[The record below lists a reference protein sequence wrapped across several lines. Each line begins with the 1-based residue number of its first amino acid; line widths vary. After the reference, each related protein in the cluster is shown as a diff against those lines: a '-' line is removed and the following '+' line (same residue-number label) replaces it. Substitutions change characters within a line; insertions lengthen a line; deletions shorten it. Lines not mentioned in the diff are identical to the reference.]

1 MKIHFHPEYWEETA
15 QVLRDAGHEMVE
27 DIGVADVLLFNSFPK
42 DFPQSLP
49 DNIKLIQYA
58 FAGVDHLRKAGI
70 LAECTKRGV
79 RWANAGGLYADSVAE
94 SALALMLSAAHMHP
108 HVSKRATWMYN
119 EADEQTK
126 WLHGGKKVLL
136 IGAGRIGEQLIRF
149 LAPFAP
155 EITAVNKSGRDV
167 AGAHITLS
175 FEEFAADTKL
185 VADAD
190 FVVVIAPLTD
200 QTQDMIGAD
209 FFSNMK
215 ESAIFVNVGRGGI
228 VQTNALADALESH
241 EIFAAGID
249 VVSPEPLPDDH
260 RLWGLDNVVITPHV
274 ATTMERTRTLL
285 GPLAVDNLAAYE
297 AGQPLPTEVDAT
309 AGY

>member
-15 QVLRDAGHEMVE
+15 HILRDAGHEMVK
-27 DIGVADVLLFNSFPK
+27 DIAHADVLLFNSFPK
-42 DFPQSLP
+42 DFPQPLP
-49 DNIKLIQYA
+49 NNIKFIQYA

-70 LAECTKRGV
+70 LAETTQRGV

-108 HVSKRATWMYN
+108 HVTKRASWMYA
-119 EADEQTK
+119 EADERTR

-136 IGAGRIGEQLIRF
+136 IGAGRIGEQLIAF
-149 LAPFAP
+149 LEPFGC
-155 EITAVNKSGRDV
+155 EVTAVNKSGRDV
-167 AGAHITLS
+167 AGAHATFS
-175 FEEFAADTKL
+175 FEEFASQRHL
-185 VADAD
+185 VGDAD

-200 QTQDMIGAD
+200 HTENMIGAE
-209 FFSNMK
+209 FFKDMK

-228 VQTNALADALESH
+228 VRTQALVEALESNQ
-241 EIFAAGID
+241 IFAAGLD
-249 VVSPEPLPDDH
+249 VLNPEPLPDDH
-260 RLWGLDNVVITPHV
+260 RLWELENVVITPHV

-285 GPLAVDNLAAYE
+285 GPLTVDNLAAYE
-297 AGQPLPTEVDAT
+297 AGQPLLTEVDAA

>member
-15 QVLRDAGHEMVE
+15 HILRDAGHEMVK
-27 DIGVADVLLFNSFPK
+27 DIAQADVLLFNSFPK
-42 DFPQSLP
+42 DFPQPLP
-49 DNIKLIQYA
+49 NNIKFIQYA

-70 LAECTKRGV
+70 LEETTQRGV

-108 HVSKRATWMYN
+108 HVTKRASWMYT
-119 EADEQTK
+119 EADERTK

-149 LAPFAP
+149 LEPFGC
-155 EITAVNKSGRDV
+155 EVTAVNKSGRDV
-167 AGAHITLS
+167 AGAHATFS
-175 FEEFAADTKL
+175 FEEFASHRHL
-185 VADAD
+185 VGDAD

-200 QTQDMIGAD
+200 HTENMIGAE
-209 FFSNMK
+209 FFQDMK

-228 VQTNALADALESH
+228 VRTQALVEALESNQ
-241 EIFAAGID
+241 IFAAGLD
-249 VVSPEPLPDDH
+249 VLNPEPLPDDH
-260 RLWGLDNVVITPHV
+260 RLWELENVVITPHV
-274 ATTMERTRTLL
+274 ATTMERTRTLV
-285 GPLAVDNLAAYE
+285 GPLTVDNLAAYE
-297 AGQPLPTEVDAT
+297 AGQPLLTEVDAA